1 MNTLLAPVAVLF
13 SRLGYRAKFSLI
25 FSLVLLPMAYF
36 AYAISQPD
44 TRQIA
49 ALDSETAGLKYERA
63 LRVLLELA
71 PQHRGMTNAYLKGSS
86 GFKPRILQRRT
97 QIGEAFDALRLIDTQ
112 THAHFDVSSTLAE
125 LERAWRNLADS
136 AFSLTPKAAFSRHT
150 RLIADIVKLMTAVA
164 DRSGLASDTDLESR
178 YIVSALIE
186 SIPGLVEP
194 VGQSR
199 GYGAGVASR
208 GHGDV
213 GDVAYLAAR
222 IGVLQHA
229 IAPLEHVN
237 HTVQRLDARR
247 GVEFTALIETL
258 NSRVEA
264 YVSTLRKHF
273 IDQREVGLDPDAFFA
288 QGTKVIDAAFQL
300 FDAGADV
307 LGDLFT
313 RRLARAEAHRLTTL
327 AIVAV
332 ALLLVGWL
340 FAGFY
345 AATRQQVDELKR
357 VTGEAS
363 KCNLGV
369 RARIDT
375 RDEMGEIGAAINA
388 MLDSFQSIVT
398 NLQGTVHGLQSAST
412 ELMSVVATSS
422 KSLSSQQGDLARVAS
437 ASTEFSS
444 TVAEVADQ
452 SSTAADAV
460 KQARDTAVEGQG
472 VAIEATRLIQSLASE
487 IEQGAAAVRRLESE
501 SEQIGVVLDVIRGIA
516 EQTNLLALNAAIEA
530 ARAGEQGRGFAV
542 VADEVRTLAGRTQES
557 TQQIQQTIERLQAGA
572 ADSVKAMQL
581 SQETVVRGVE
591 QSDRAG
597 AAFDAITESVC
608 AVSGMIEHIAQASDE
623 QRKAAG
629 EIATSITRIEGLAE
643 QTVRSAAN
651 VTTASNDLR
660 TMAGQMNTLAEK
672 WQS

>member
-49 ALDSETAGLKYERA
+49 ALDSEAAGLKYERA
-63 LRVLLELA
+63 LRVLLELV

-97 QIGEAFDALRLIDTQ
+97 RIGEAFTALRSVDKE
-112 THAHFDVSSTLAE
+112 THAHFDVSSALAE
-125 LERAWRNLADS
+125 VERGWRDLAGS
-136 AFSLTPKAAFSRHT
+136 AFALTPEVAFSRHT
-150 RLIADIVKLMTAVA
+150 RLIAAIVKLMTSVA
-164 DRSGLASDTDLESR
+164 DKSGLASDTDLESR
-178 YIVSALIE
+178 YIVSSLIE

-208 GHGDV
+208 GSRDV
-213 GDVAYLAAR
+213 QDVAYLAAR

-237 HTVQRLDARR
+237 HIVRQLDASR
-247 GVEFTALIETL
+247 GAEFTALIETL

-273 IDQREVGLDPDAFFA
+273 IDRREVSLDPDAFFA
-288 QGTKVIDAAFQL
+288 QGTKVIDAAFEL
-300 FDAGADV
+300 FDAGAGV
-307 LGDLFT
+307 LRDLFT
-313 RRLARAEAHRLTTL
+313 QRLARAEAHRLTTL
-327 AIVAV
+327 AIVAG

-345 AATRQQVDELKR
+345 AATRRQVDELTR
-357 VTGEAS
+357 VTAEAA

-369 RARIDT
+369 RAMIDT
-375 RDEMGEIGAAINA
+375 QDEMGEIGTAINA
-388 MLDSFQSIVT
+388 MLDSFQSIVM
-398 NLQGTVHGLQSAST
+398 NLQSTVHGLQTASS
-412 ELMSVVATSS
+412 ELMSVASASS
-422 KSLSSQQGDLARVAS
+422 GTLSSQQEDLVRVAS
-437 ASTEFSS
+437 ASSEFSA
-444 TVAEVADQ
+444 TVAEVADR

-460 KQARDTAVEGQG
+460 KQARDSAAEGQG
-472 VAIEATRLIQSLASE
+472 VATEATRLIQSLASE

-501 SEQIGVVLDVIRGIA
+501 SEQIGAVLDVIRGIA

-557 TQQIQQTIERLQAGA
+557 TQQIQHTIERLQAGA
-572 ADSVKAMQL
+572 SDSAKAMQL
-581 SQETVVRGVE
+581 SQETAVRSVE

-597 AAFDAITESVC
+597 AAFGAIAESVC

-629 EIATSITRIEGLAE
+629 EITTSITRIEGLAE
-643 QTVRSAAN
+643 QTVQSAAN
-651 VTTASNDLR
+651 VTAASNDLQ
-660 TMAGQMNTLAEK
+660 TLAGELNTLTEK